1 MLIKETE
8 VFCRRIQR
16 LLDAESY
23 RLFQLRLAADPEVGK
38 RIPGTGG
45 LRKVRWSGS
54 GRGKRGGIRVIY
66 YWSGAND
73 TILLLMAFAKNEQS
87 DLSREQKE
95 ILRRVVEEEYT

>member
-23 RLFQLRLAADPEVGK
+23 RFLQLRLAADPEAGPL
-38 RIPGTGG
+38 IPGTGG
-45 LRKVRWSGS
+45 LRKMRWGGS

-66 YWSGAND
+66 YWSGVTD
-73 TILLLMAFAKNEQS
+73 TILLLMVFAKNEQS
-87 DLSREQKE
+87 DLSREQKAV
-95 ILRRVVEEEYT
+95 LRRIVEEEYK